1 VSTVVLIRILGIPYR
16 LLALLNYSVER
27 PCLRTL
33 AVHWVHL
40 LASIV
45 TRFLSQILGA
55 VVILIAILLV
65 AKLMMNVVGIV
76 IDGRLILGILK
87 TIIIISLLAI
97 WVQIRRKDLQIDG
110 RVTLERCKLINVI
123 GVANRKLSLSYQLLC
138 SVIMLFKLIL
148 RQLKVTLDPMT
159 LSLVRVSSLCIFI
172 GSFAKQLRPWY
183 LWRFLMSGVSILVTK
198 LFVNLEL
205 GRRNVHQRLY
215 HSDCVFSLEKSS
227 LNLIN
232 FKFFNFRSR

>member
-1 VSTVVLIRILGIPYR
+1 MSTVVLIRILGIPYR

-97 WVQIRRKDLQIDG
+97 
-110 RVTLERCKLINVI
+110 
-123 GVANRKLSLSYQLLC
+123 
-138 SVIMLFKLIL
+138 
-148 RQLKVTLDPMT
+148 
-159 LSLVRVSSLCIFI
+159 
-172 GSFAKQLRPWY
+172 
-183 LWRFLMSGVSILVTK
+183 
-198 LFVNLEL
+198 
-205 GRRNVHQRLY
+205 
-215 HSDCVFSLEKSS
+215 
-227 LNLIN
+227 
-232 FKFFNFRSR
+232 